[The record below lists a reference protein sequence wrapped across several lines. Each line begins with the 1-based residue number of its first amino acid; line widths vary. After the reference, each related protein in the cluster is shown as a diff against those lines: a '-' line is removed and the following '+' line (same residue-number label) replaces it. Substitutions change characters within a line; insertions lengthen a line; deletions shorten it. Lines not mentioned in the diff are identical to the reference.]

1 VEALEHGDV
10 IQRQIE
16 TQIAERVRV
25 ESAVADLGLTAT
37 DSQANFSWISLGEN
51 GAEIE
56 DAVMG
61 TLAEADIVVRAGKLL
76 GGPGWLRVSYGTPEE
91 NDRFIDA
98 LGEAIKRHG

>member
-1 VEALEHGDV
+1 
-10 IQRQIE
+10 
-16 TQIAERVRV
+16 
-25 ESAVADLGLTAT
+25 
-37 DSQANFSWISLGEN
+37 
-51 GAEIE
+51 
-56 DAVMG
+56 MG